1 MLRVSFF
8 HTNQSLL
15 AWASVG
21 CPVTEAGLGDEVARS
36 RSDEVFGAML
46 DE

>member
-1 MLRVSFF
+1 
-8 HTNQSLL
+8 
-15 AWASVG
+15 
-21 CPVTEAGLGDEVARS
+21 VTEAGLGDEVARS